1 MKSLIRNT
9 IVNSLSLLALTQIL
23 AGVKIEGGLLTY
35 LIGGLALSLIIFLLK
50 PLLNVLAL
58 PLNFITFGTFS
69 FFINVIILYLLTV
82 AIPQITISAFT
93 FNGLKFMGFV
103 IPKISV
109 NVFFAYIIS
118 SAVLSFV
125 ASFVDWLSK
134 K

>member
-9 IVNSLSLLALTQIL
+9 IVNSLSLLALTQLL
-23 AGVKIEGGLLTY
+23 AGVKIEGGTLTY
-35 LIGGLALSLIIFLLK
+35 LIGGIALSLMIFLLK
-50 PLLNVLAL
+50 PLLNLLAL

-93 FNGLKFMGFV
+93 FKGESFMGFV

-109 NVFFAYIIS
+109 NAFFAYIIS

-125 ASFVDWLSK
+125 ASLVNWLIK